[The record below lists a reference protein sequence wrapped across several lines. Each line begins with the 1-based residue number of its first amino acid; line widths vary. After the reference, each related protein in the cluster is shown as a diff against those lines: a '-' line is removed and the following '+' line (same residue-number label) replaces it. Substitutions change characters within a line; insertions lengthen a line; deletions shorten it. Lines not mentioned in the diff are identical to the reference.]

1 MTRAEG
7 ANVTG
12 HYLSAFKIYLSSE
25 VKETPANHLKTV
37 TFGLCSGPTCGR
49 FRTLLWLAWRGARS
63 YLLAKSASP
72 RGSFGPG
79 VRCLEHR
86 GSTISNSELRPV
98 VSPKPHRLNSLHL
111 PGSPAD
117 TRVVVAMSGGV
128 DSSVVA
134 ALLKREGYDVVGITL
149 QLYDHGTAVG
159 RKGACCAGQDI
170 HDARRVAEGLHVPHY
185 VLDYETRFA
194 EAVMG
199 EFADSYLAGETPVPC
214 VSCNQK
220 IKFKD
225 LLRTAADLG
234 AQALA
239 TGHYVKSRPGLSG
252 FDLYRARDAERDQSY
267 FLFATTREQL
277 NFLRFPLGGLEKEE
291 TRGLAREFG
300 LVTADKSDSQ
310 DICFVPTGRYTQI
323 IERLRPGAA
332 EAGDI
337 VHVDGR
343 VLGRHSGIINYTIGQ
358 RRGIGVA
365 AAEPLYVVKLDASR
379 REVVVGPREWLRTR
393 HINLRD
399 VNWLGDEALAAVP
412 PHGKEVLARIRSSG
426 ALQPATLRVGAAG
439 VTVELADGE
448 EGVSPGQAC
457 VLYAADGGGE
467 RLLGGGWIRSAGAT
481 RRMDEAAARS
491 TAAATGGEALAAG
504 PR

>member
-1 MTRAEG
+1 
-7 ANVTG
+7 
-12 HYLSAFKIYLSSE
+12 
-25 VKETPANHLKTV
+25 
-37 TFGLCSGPTCGR
+37 
-49 FRTLLWLAWRGARS
+49 
-63 YLLAKSASP
+63 
-72 RGSFGPG
+72 
-79 VRCLEHR
+79 
-86 GSTISNSELRPV
+86 V
-98 VSPKPHRLNSLHL
+98 VSSKPAGLNSLHL
-111 PGSPAD
+111 PGNPAD

-149 QLYDHGTAVG
+149 QLYDHGKAVG

-170 HDARRVAEGLHVPHY
+170 HDARRVAAALGIPHY

-225 LLRTAADLG
+225 LLQTAEELG
-234 AQALA
+234 AEALA
-239 TGHYVKSRPGLSG
+239 TGHYVKSRPGPSG
-252 FDLYRARDAERDQSY
+252 FELYRARDGERDQSY

-277 NFLRFPLGGLEKEE
+277 DFLRFPLGDLEKEE
-291 TRGLAREFG
+291 TRKLAREFG
-300 LVTADKSDSQ
+300 LVTAEKSDSQ

-332 EAGDI
+332 EPGDI

-343 VLGRHSGIINYTIGQ
+343 VLGRHGGIINYTIGQ

-365 AAEPLYVVKLDASR
+365 ATEPLYVVRLDASR
-379 REVVVGPREWLRTR
+379 REVVVGPRELLRTR
-393 HINLRD
+393 HIGLRD
-399 VNWLGDEALAAVP
+399 LNWLGDEALEEVP
-412 PHGKEVLARIRSSG
+412 PQGKDVLARIRSSG
-426 ALQPATLRVGAAG
+426 ALQPAILRVRAAG
-439 VTVELADGE
+439 VTVELAEGE
-448 EGVSPGQAC
+448 DGVSPGQAC

-467 RLLGGGWIRSAGAT
+467 RLLGGGWIRSARAG
-481 RRMDEAAARS
+481 RRIEDVAAGSS
-491 TAAATGGEALAAG
+491 TAATGSEALAAG